1 MPLVT
6 RQYGPNAKNSKLS
19 FYDMDMNLYYLQD
32 IGVSGFSYSNNVFT
46 LTNPTGGT
54 KTINFNEVT
63 GFTVN
68 GILSA
73 TTLTVN
79 GVSITG
85 DTFVTGG
92 TFSAGTITF
101 TNNTGSGFDVTG
113 ITSTPV
119 VNYTIYKALITL
131 SSGTFTISQ
140 LENTIGDGSNTNPN
154 DIEWTNPV
162 NGVLNATKT
171 GAFSNANK
179 ISIGVSNI
187 NAGGVPYICTA
198 QKATNNIIQ
207 VSIFLHDGTQ
217 SSTPNFTNL
226 PIEIR
231 IYN

>member
-1 MPLVT
+1 MPLIT
-6 RQYGPNAKNSKLS
+6 RILPPDAKGAKLT
-19 FYDMDMNLYYLQD
+19 FQEMDNNLYYLQSL
-32 IGVSGFSYSNNVFT
+32 GVSGFTFSANT
-46 LTNPTGGT
+46 LTITNPTGGT
-54 KTINFNEVT
+54 KSVTIN
-63 GFTVN
+63 
-68 GILSA
+68 S
-73 TTLTVN
+73 
-79 GVSITG
+79 
-85 DTFVTGG
+85 VTGG

-101 TNNTGSGFDVTG
+101 TNNTGGGFNVTG

-131 SSGTFTISQ
+131 TGGPFTVSQ

-154 DIEWTNPV
+154 DIEWTMPS
-162 NGVLNATKT
+162 NGVLHATKT
-171 GAFSNANK
+171 GTFSNANK
-179 ISIGVSNI
+179 ITINVSNI

-198 QKATNNIIQ
+198 QRATNDIIQ